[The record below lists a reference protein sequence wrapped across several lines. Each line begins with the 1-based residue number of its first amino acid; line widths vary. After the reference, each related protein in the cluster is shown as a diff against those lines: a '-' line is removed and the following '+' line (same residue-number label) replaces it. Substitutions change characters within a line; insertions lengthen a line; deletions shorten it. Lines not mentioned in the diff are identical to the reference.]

1 MRDPAPE
8 AKVAGAL
15 DQAGRYLRFLKRWGV
30 LEPGAVDEDFIV
42 RSRVHIKLTMESAR
56 VMFDEDERAFLLRL
70 LRENKE
76 AAARRR
82 KGRPATKTRDFWIVQ
97 MVARLVNG
105 HGLTPTRNRNRNSGN
120 NSEQKRLTACEVVA
134 QVLGELGTNL
144 SVTGVE
150 TIWSRRPGNLVD
162 HLPPI
167 SPSPKQIAR
176 IEALASVEAVRQK

>member
-1 MRDPAPE
+1 MRDPAPD
-8 AKVAGAL
+8 AKVAAAL
-15 DQAGRYLRFLKRWGV
+15 DQARRYLLFLKRWGL

-42 RSRVHIKLTMESAR
+42 RSLVHIKLTMESAR

-70 LRENKE
+70 LSENKE

-82 KGRPATKTRDFWIVQ
+82 KGRPATKSRDFWIVQ
-97 MVARLVNG
+97 MVARLVNV
-105 HGLTPTRNRNRNSGN
+105 HDLTPTHNRNRGN
-120 NSEQKRLTACEVVA
+120 NPGQKRLTACGVVA

-144 SVTGVE
+144 TETGVE

-162 HLPPI
+162 HLPQI

-176 IEALASVEAVRQK
+176 MGEGLASVEAVRQK